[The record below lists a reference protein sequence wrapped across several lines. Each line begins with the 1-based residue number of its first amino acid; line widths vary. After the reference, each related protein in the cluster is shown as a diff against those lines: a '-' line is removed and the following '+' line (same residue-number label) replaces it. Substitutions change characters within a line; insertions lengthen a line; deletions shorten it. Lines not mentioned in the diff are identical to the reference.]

1 MSKIVTSCEDKALEI
16 NLEPRFYGTFA
27 EIGAGQEVAR
37 HLFRVGGA
45 AGTIA
50 KSISAYDMKFSDAIY
65 GPSDRYVSRAR
76 AQTMLDFEFSLLQE
90 RLSEERRENTCFFT
104 FADTVAA
111 RSYSR
116 KRDGN
121 GWLGLKFQHEPSASP
136 SQVLIHSLLL
146 DKESV
151 LQQEA
156 LGILG
161 LNLLYG
167 TLFFHQDPH
176 RAVAILRDQ
185 LAEDRVD
192 VNHIEYTGPAFTD
205 VNNRLLNLELIHQR
219 LTHAVFFDADGVSV
233 EPGEV
238 LYKKPILVQRGTFRP
253 ITHVH
258 EHMLASARRQ
268 FADRTKLDDDD
279 IVSLMEIT
287 TANLRETAGFDSAD
301 FLSRLDTLEVLRKP
315 VLISNFSEFHRLES
329 YLHRY
334 SDRDIVFAIGV
345 HVLVEL
351 FSEKY
356 YQDLDGGSLEGL
368 GRLFKRKVKLY
379 VYPSRDPEPGR
390 TLTARDIHLPDA
402 QQRLLEYLLESE
414 LVVPIEEFR
423 DDLFHIISQSVLS
436 GIRTGDTQ
444 WETQVP
450 PAVVNLIKERG
461 LFHYPSSL

>member
-1 MSKIVTSCEDKALEI
+1 M
-16 NLEPRFYGTFA
+16 
-27 EIGAGQEVAR
+27 
-37 HLFRVGGA
+37 
-45 AGTIA
+45 
-50 KSISAYDMKFSDAIY
+50 
-65 GPSDRYVSRAR
+65 
-76 AQTMLDFEFSLLQE
+76 
-90 RLSEERRENTCFFT
+90 
-104 FADTVAA
+104 
-111 RSYSR
+111 
-116 KRDGN
+116 
-121 GWLGLKFQHEPSASP
+121 
-136 SQVLIHSLLL
+136 
-146 DKESV
+146 
-151 LQQEA
+151 
-156 LGILG
+156 
-161 LNLLYG
+161 
-167 TLFFHQDPH
+167 
-176 RAVAILRDQ
+176 
-185 LAEDRVD
+185 
-192 VNHIEYTGPAFTD
+192 
-205 VNNRLLNLELIHQR
+205 
-219 LTHAVFFDADGVSV
+219 
-233 EPGEV
+233 
-238 LYKKPILVQRGTFRP
+238 
-253 ITHVH
+253 
-258 EHMLASARRQ
+258 
-268 FADRTKLDDDD
+268 
-279 IVSLMEIT
+279 
-287 TANLRETAGFDSAD
+287 
-301 FLSRLDTLEVLRKP
+301 
-315 VLISNFSEFHRLES
+315 LISNFSEFHRLES